1 MMQTYFAQLEQLLV
15 PLLIA
20 AVIFIFSITV
30 FNILSR
36 RIDQIRKSV
45 MDLDNWV
52 RSSND
57 KGRDILAQA
66 QTKTTDDVLQFL

>member
-30 FNILSR
+30 FFIWSR
-36 RIDQIRKSV
+36 RIQEKHPPH
-45 MDLDNWV
+45 
-52 RSSND
+52 
-57 KGRDILAQA
+57 DIPHPSRHPRRRAERTRL
-66 QTKTTDDVLQFL
+66 